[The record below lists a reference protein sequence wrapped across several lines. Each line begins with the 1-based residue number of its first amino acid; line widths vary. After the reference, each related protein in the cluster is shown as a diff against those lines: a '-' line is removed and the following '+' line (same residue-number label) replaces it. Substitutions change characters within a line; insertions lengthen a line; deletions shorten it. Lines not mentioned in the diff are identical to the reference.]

1 MATHTEYS
9 GRDNLEVM
17 ALARNYNRF
26 LVDQVLA
33 VSRPQQ
39 LVVDFGAGAGTFS
52 RPVAQ
57 AGRHVVC
64 VETDPTLCRA
74 LQEAGHPVAQDLEN
88 LQDASVDCLYSLNVL
103 EHIDNDEAVLRAW
116 ARKLKPGGQVF
127 VYVPAFQMLYTSMD
141 RKVGH
146 VRRYTR
152 GELRA
157 KLERAGLR
165 VTRSRYADSI
175 GFAATLVYKLS
186 DKGRGDINPRM
197 LQLYDRAVFPL
208 SALLDAVLG
217 LVLGKN
223 TYAVAIKP

>member
-74 LQEAGHPVAQDLEN
+74 LQEAGHPVAQDLEH

-116 ARKLKPGGQVF
+116 ARKHRRP
-127 VYVPAFQMLYTSMD
+127 SS
-141 RKVGH
+141 RK
-146 VRRYTR
+146 TT
-152 GELRA
+152 
-157 KLERAGLR
+157 RAGKR
-165 VTRSRYADSI
+165 SPRRSRSSWSR
-175 GFAATLVYKLS
+175 S
-186 DKGRGDINPRM
+186 DRS
-197 LQLYDRAVFPL
+197 DRACGRARFSDWPC
-208 SALLDAVLG
+208 S
-217 LVLGKN
+217 
-223 TYAVAIKP
+223 